1 MRLHQGHHSIGDVDE
16 TEDVGVELAAHLLE
30 IETANLR
37 PIRVAGVV
45 DEHVD
50 AAHALLAGLE
60 RPCVVVGDADIRADA
75 VRAGLARDLLD
86 AGVVAAG
93 EDDLMPRLPR
103 LFDDGR
109 ADTLTTA
116 GY

>member
-1 MRLHQGHHSIGDVDE
+1 MSTRPKTLVSNSRRICV
-16 TEDVGVELAAHLLE
+16 E

-37 PIRVAGVV
+37 AIRVAGVV

-60 RPCVVVGDADIRADA
+60 RPCIVVGDADIRADA

-109 ADTLTTA
+109 ADPLTAA
-116 GY
+116 GYQKTSWWP